1 MDAEL
6 TVVKRVLVTE
16 EDARL
21 IKQEVERN
29 PHLYRTSK
37 NQISE
42 AELVRR
48 AVRFYLSGLF
58 VQSNIQSPT
67 PADEPH
73 AAAA

>member
-16 EDARL
+16 EDASL

-29 PHLYRTSK
+29 PHLYRTKK

-42 AELVRR
+42 AELIRR
-48 AVRFYLSGLF
+48 AVRFYLHDLF
-58 VQSNIQSPT
+58 VQSNIHSPIT
-67 PADEPH
+67 ADAKS
-73 AAAA
+73 AA